1 VSPIS
6 RRACDEPQLVKVIES
21 NLETLLM
28 LTTIRRHTGRH
39 SHSQRRRGAAA
50 VEFAMILPVF
60 FTVIMGM
67 IEVGRGIMVSQIL
80 ENAARNAA
88 RMAILDN
95 TANAT
100 VISTTQSF
108 VASAAGVGNTDTTV
122 HISVNG
128 SSGAALS
135 SANPGDTILVTVSLP
150 ASKISWVPANYLS
163 GMNLSTICVMYHE

>member
-1 VSPIS
+1 
-6 RRACDEPQLVKVIES
+6 
-21 NLETLLM
+21 M
-28 LTTIRRHTGRH
+28 LTIRPRTSRH
-39 SHSQRRRGAAA
+39 SRTKQRRGAAA

-60 FTVIMGM
+60 FTLVMGM

-95 TANAT
+95 TANSS

-108 VASAAGVGNTDTTV
+108 VASAAGVGNNDTTV
-122 HISVNG
+122 TISVNG
-128 SSGAALS
+128 SSGASLS
-135 SANPGDTILVTVSLP
+135 TANPGDTILITVSLP
-150 ASKISWVPANYLS
+150 ASKISWVPSNYLT